1 MDPAKLYDAT
11 EAVLAAR
18 KAAQD
23 ADLAK
28 KAAEAEFVALME
40 DANLPYVE
48 TSDGVRIAVEVRPSK
63 KYDAALASDLLAVET
78 FDRVVKAVI
87 DAKAWNA
94 ACEVGLIEDQI
105 AEKVTTVTYSTQVR
119 VYGDGVAGSRS

>member
-18 KAAQD
+18 KTAQD
-23 ADLAK
+23 AEAAK

-40 DANLPYVE
+40 DAGLTHVE
-48 TSDGVRIAVEVRPSK
+48 TSDGIRVAVEVRPSK
-63 KYDAALASDLLAVET
+63 KYDATTAHDLLADDL

-94 ACEVGLIEDQI
+94 ACEIGLIEPDV

>member
-23 ADLAK
+23 AEAVK

-40 DANLPYVE
+40 DAGLTHVE
-48 TSDGVRIAVEVRPSK
+48 TSDGIRVAVEVRPSK
-63 KYDAALASDLLAVET
+63 KYDAATASDLLAGDL

-94 ACEVGLIEDQI
+94 ACEIGLIDSEV

>member
-1 MDPAKLYDAT
+1 MDPIKLHDAT

-23 ADLAK
+23 ADVAR

-40 DANLPYVE
+40 DAGLTHVE
-48 TSDGVRIAVEVRPSK
+48 TSDGIRIAVEVRPSK
-63 KYDAALASDLLAVET
+63 KYDAALASDLLGEDT
-78 FDRVVKAVI
+78 FTRVVKAVI

-94 ACEVGLIEDQI
+94 AVEVGLIDSEV
-105 AEKVTTVTYSTQVR
+105 AEKVTTVTHSTQVR
-119 VYGDGVAGSRS
+119 VYGDGVAGSR